1 MALRKIGILTALLL
15 LLSACTGQP
24 AVTAPTAGPQPT
36 GMAQPMAT
44 DSAPTVMTVDP
55 EAMEQEAGAMETA
68 PPAVP
73 TLPSVTHPG
82 ILVKSGGGAVI
93 DYSHAAQG
101 YVMVAYEKD
110 TQQRLKVQ
118 VKGPRTTYT
127 YNLPAQEWTAFP
139 LSDENGDYQIVVYEN
154 VSGSKYA
161 TVLSLHLQVTL
172 EDEFA
177 PFLRANQYVDYDS
190 APVTVAMAAELTAGL
205 TDPLEKVAAIYD
217 YVIASITYDKEL
229 AANVKSGY
237 LPRLDAVLEKKSG
250 ICFDYAAL
258 MTGMLRSQG
267 IPAKLV
273 VGYAG
278 QVYHAWISV
287 WTDETGWVDGVI
299 FFDGNGWQRMDPTFA
314 SSAGASREI
323 MAYIGDGNNYRTK
336 YVY

>member
-127 YNLPAQEWTAFP
+127 YTLPAQEWTAFP

-161 TVLSLHLQVTL
+161 TVLSVQL
-172 EDEFA
+172 EVALADEFA
-177 PFLRANQYVDYDS
+177 PFLHANQYVNYDD
-190 APVTVAMAAELTAGL
+190 APNTVAKAAELATGI
-205 TDPLEKVAAIYD
+205 TEPLEKVAAIYD
-217 YVIASITYDKEL
+217 FVISTLTYDKEL
-229 AANVKSGY
+229 AANVQSGY
-237 LPRLDAVLEKKSG
+237 LPSLDTVLEKKTG

-278 QVYHAWISV
+278 TVYHAWISV
-287 WTDETGWVDGVI
+287 WTEQTGWIDGVI
-299 FFDGNGWQRMDPTFA
+299 YFDGASWQRMDPTFA
-314 SSAGASREI
+314 ASAGEEI
-323 MAYIGDGNNYRTK
+323 MEYISNGENYRAK
-336 YVY
+336 YFY